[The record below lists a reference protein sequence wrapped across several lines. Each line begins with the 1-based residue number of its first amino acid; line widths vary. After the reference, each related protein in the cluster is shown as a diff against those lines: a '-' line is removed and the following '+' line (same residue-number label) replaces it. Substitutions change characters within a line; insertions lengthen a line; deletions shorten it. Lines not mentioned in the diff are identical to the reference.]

1 MSGRGL
7 ALGPGDQ
14 YLQEIDVKLISQAT
28 VGTANIITRLFGAVY
43 SSNLG

>member
-14 YLQEIDVKLISQAT
+14 YLQEVNTQSANVIIYANMITCIFGVLQDRT
-28 VGTANIITRLFGAVY
+28 V
-43 SSNLG
+43 S